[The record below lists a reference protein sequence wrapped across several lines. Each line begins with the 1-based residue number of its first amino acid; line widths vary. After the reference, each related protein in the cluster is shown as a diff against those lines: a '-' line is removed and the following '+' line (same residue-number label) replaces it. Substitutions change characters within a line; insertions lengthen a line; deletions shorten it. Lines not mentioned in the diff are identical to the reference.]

1 MPMEARM
8 EPGRPGKVSGTG
20 GFSENFVT
28 RFHSVAVR
36 TPKCRESLAGTST
49 TPTVMS
55 APFST
60 WYAIIGP

>member
-1 MPMEARM
+1 MPIEARI
-8 EPGRPGKVSGTG
+8 ESGRPGRRSGSA
-20 GFSENFVT
+20 GFSANLVT

-36 TPKCRESLAGTST
+36 TPKLRDSREGTST

-60 WYAIIGP
+60 W

>member
-1 MPMEARM
+1 MVSGL
-8 EPGRPGKVSGTG
+8 PGRVSGTA
-20 GFSENFVT
+20 GFSEKRVT

-36 TPKCRESLAGTST
+36 TPKCRDSLAGTST

-60 WYAIIGP
+60 W

>member
-1 MPMEARM
+1 MVS
-8 EPGRPGKVSGTG
+8 GRPGSVSGMA

-28 RFHSVAVR
+28 RFHSVAVS
-36 TPKCRESLAGTST
+36 TPKCCDSCAGTST

-60 WYAIIGP
+60 W